1 MPPVI
6 LVFTVTGSALFV
18 ISCFFLGWG
27 AKADDS
33 GSNPLKTVGWIGMV
47 AGIVDLL
54 SALYIVTRSGLPA
67 AAGTSAADAA
77 TASNGA
83 LLLGGLVGFYGL
95 FFTSVGAAA
104 FWGLDLRPIANL
116 AIPVGLV
123 PIAFWGFFE
132 GSTLLHSILIV
143 WLVAF
148 WSVTA
153 TVYGKLPAKVLGA
166 ILLITAIWTFF
177 LPVVLLVTRGAL
189 F

>member
-77 TASNGA
+77 KKERSAQVVSLEKQLSDHLSSKVRIKARPGA
-83 LLLGGLVGFYGL
+83 NKGRIEIEFYDLDHFDSLMDKLGF
-95 FFTSVGAAA
+95 SAQ
-104 FWGLDLRPIANL
+104 
-116 AIPVGLV
+116 
-123 PIAFWGFFE
+123 
-132 GSTLLHSILIV
+132 
-143 WLVAF
+143 
-148 WSVTA
+148 
-153 TVYGKLPAKVLGA
+153 
-166 ILLITAIWTFF
+166 
-177 LPVVLLVTRGAL
+177 
-189 F
+189 